1 MITGGWEPISLSS
14 INRNV
19 LYTST
24 GHGPVPLSISSAT
37 HRIERTICFTIM
49 DQLPTISPPQ
59 RAKFRRKSVPPRPKT
74 VAARPRRPPPR
85 LSARRRVCCSHPPR
99 RTTHPER
106 RGSDFFPLAGEETA
120 HGQDLESSD
129 LYLIYGEFIRVQAQA
144 VCLEFRTNLVLFARR
159 KQEPFAPGFAF
170 LCSNGGSINYAM
182 P

>member
-14 INRNV
+14 INRHV

-37 HRIERTICFTIM
+37 HRIELIICFTIM

-99 RTTHPER
+99 RLPTTSPTQQAKLR
-106 RGSDFFPLAGEETA
+106 RGSVSA
-120 HGQDLESSD
+120 
-129 LYLIYGEFIRVQAQA
+129 
-144 VCLEFRTNLVLFARR
+144 RTNTVAARPPPPAQPR
-159 KQEPFAPGFAF
+159 GLSGCPPPGVRAVA
-170 LCSNGGSINYAM
+170 GGAATRTREAHR
-182 P
+182 